1 MNEEEGSD
9 KSVGEVSNMV
19 ESVGIRGVV
28 PLYHWGNRMPC
39 RVEYWFKAWECG
51 CTRSF
56 MASPCAS
63 IRSEGVKSS
72 VFSIQSRLH
81 VAALPF

>member
-39 RVEYWFKAWECG
+39 RVEYWFRA
-51 CTRSF
+51 
-56 MASPCAS
+56 
-63 IRSEGVKSS
+63 
-72 VFSIQSRLH
+72 
-81 VAALPF
+81 